1 MRYRLTMLVDI
12 FVDTKEEAE
21 EKAMEIVLGIPNSL
35 QDTLIEQPHGSEISL
50 DSKEPKSS

>member
-35 QDTLIEQPHGSEISL
+35 QDTLIELPHGSVSL
-50 DSKEPKSS
+50 DSQEPECS